1 MPVPDCNF
9 DGFALYAALDA
20 RRREQSLSWN
30 ALARQVWDLSAALNA
45 ARPDDHSFSTS
56 AIASLRT
63 RGNTSCQ
70 HAVLLLWWL
79 NATTE
84 DFVTPEDFVTDP
96 ATGTAG
102 VELPRCDDAH
112 RLRWNLGRLY
122 ATLDAARTRHG
133 ATWARTAARLGC
145 SPGQLTGLR
154 TARYSTNMRLAMT
167 ITQALRRPAA
177 EFVYA
182 ADW

>member
-1 MPVPDCNF
+1 MPLPDCNF

-20 RRREQSLSWN
+20 RRREQSLTWN

-45 ARPDDHSFSTS
+45 ARPDDHPFSTS
-56 AIASLRT
+56 AISRLRAH
-63 RGNTSCQ
+63 GNTGCQ
-70 HAVLLLWWL
+70 HSLLLLWWL
-79 NATTE
+79 DAA
-84 DFVTPEDFVTDP
+84 PEDFVTDP
-96 ATGTAG
+96 APGTVG

-122 ATLDAARTRHG
+122 ATLDAARTRRG
-133 ATWARTAARLGC
+133 ATWARTAARLDC

-154 TARYSTNMRLAMT
+154 IARYSTNMRLAMT

-177 EFVYA
+177 EFVYCA
-182 ADW
+182 EW